1 MTQSVSVSAADRPPA
16 MYRRGTLAIVVSRI
30 SMNVGTTTAVATN
43 QGLIAGRLTAVGA
56 SATLLMTRLLRD
68 D

>member
-1 MTQSVSVSAADRPPA
+1 
-16 MYRRGTLAIVVSRI
+16 
-30 SMNVGTTTAVATN
+30 MNVGTTTAVATN
-43 QGLIAGRLTAVGA
+43 QGFTAGLLTAVGA